1 MRRKKRKKAR
11 YENVLELC
19 MSAVNLSNSQTAFKE
34 KGLVGAVWVDW
45 FSLLES
51 REQPRQDPP
60 RAESSQRKKS
70 LHPTSSQISNSLERD
85 LWIYLADIQLKDG
98 ELNWARS
105 WRCIAGLSKL
115 VFWASWRSTE
125 SGNALKVDVVT
136 ENIYLM
142 FEFYINFLCAAKA
155 GERHSA
161 LVLNIGTFTE
171 EEFLNMP
178 RTLVPFIAMFTWILD
193 SPARGEVFNVLSF
206 RLYYAFL
213 SISRNQIHG
222 VIKELGL

>member
-1 MRRKKRKKAR
+1 M
-11 YENVLELC
+11 
-19 MSAVNLSNSQTAFKE
+19 
-34 KGLVGAVWVDW
+34 
-45 FSLLES
+45 
-51 REQPRQDPP
+51 
-60 RAESSQRKKS
+60 
-70 LHPTSSQISNSLERD
+70 
-85 LWIYLADIQLKDG
+85 
-98 ELNWARS
+98 
-105 WRCIAGLSKL
+105 
-115 VFWASWRSTE
+115 
-125 SGNALKVDVVT
+125 DVVT

-193 SPARGEVFNVLSF
+193 SPARGELFNVLSF

>member
-1 MRRKKRKKAR
+1 MWECSRALHVSS
-11 YENVLELC
+11 EFVQ
-19 MSAVNLSNSQTAFKE
+19 LSDSTQRERAGWSSLG
-34 KGLVGAVWVDW
+34 GLVLSARV
-45 FSLLES
+45 S
-51 REQPRQDPP
+51 

-70 LHPTSSQISNSLERD
+70 LHPTSSQISNSLSRD
-85 LWIYLADIQLKDG
+85 LWINLADIQLKDG

-171 EEFLNMP
+171 E
-178 RTLVPFIAMFTWILD
+178 
-193 SPARGEVFNVLSF
+193 
-206 RLYYAFL
+206 
-213 SISRNQIHG
+213 
-222 VIKELGL
+222 